1 MVMMGCRPM
10 RLVGTFLLLALA
22 PAIAASEL
30 RIVAP
35 SPAGSSWDQLAQ
47 ALRSG
52 LSETPDE
59 GGATI
64 VNAPGNG
71 GVVGLGAFLA
81 DGLDEAVLVTG
92 LTMLDA
98 SYVYRSPVGLER
110 LTPIARL
117 ATEPF
122 GLAVPAA
129 SAIRTV
135 ADLRT
140 AAGEDIGRITW
151 GGGPFGSIDQVAA
164 TLLVQALGA
173 DAARGTYVPF
183 LSSQEGVA
191 AAAEG
196 RVAAVFL
203 PLGELAAELKTSRI
217 RLIAVSADER
227 LAGVEA
233 PALAQ
238 EGVPL
243 VLGNWRGLLARP
255 DLPAPVRERIVTRVA
270 AVIGTP
276 GWREFLDRKG
286 WSDAWL
292 PGAGFSDF
300 ISVEAA
306 RVRRALKVSGF
317 LKRDG

>member
-1 MVMMGCRPM
+1 M
-10 RLVGTFLLLALA
+10 RVLGAILLLALA
-22 PAIAASEL
+22 PALAASEL

-35 SPAGSSWDQLAQ
+35 SPAGSGWDQLAQ
-47 ALRSG
+47 ALRTG
-52 LSETPDE
+52 FEETRD
-59 GGATI
+59 GNDAAVI
-64 VNAPGNG
+64 NAPGNG
-71 GVVGLGAFLA
+71 GVLGLGAFLA
-81 DGLDEAVLVTG
+81 DGIDDAVLVTG

-98 SYVYRSPVGLER
+98 TFVYRSPVGLER

-117 ATEPF
+117 ASEPF

-129 SAIRTV
+129 SAIRSV
-135 ADLRT
+135 ADLR
-140 AAGEDIGRITW
+140 AAASEDVGRITW

-183 LSSQEGVA
+183 LSSQDGVA
-191 AAAEG
+191 AVAEG
-196 RVAAVFL
+196 RVSAVFL
-203 PLGELAAELKTSRI
+203 PLGELAAELKASRI

-227 LAGVEA
+227 LPGFEA
-233 PALAQ
+233 PALVG

-243 VLGNWRGLLARP
+243 ILGNWRGLLARP
-255 DLPAPVRERIVTRVA
+255 GLPVPLRERIVARVS
-270 AVIGTP
+270 AVIGTV

-286 WSDAWL
+286 WRDAWL

-300 ISVEAA
+300 IAAESA
-306 RVRRALKVSGF
+306 RVKGALKASGF